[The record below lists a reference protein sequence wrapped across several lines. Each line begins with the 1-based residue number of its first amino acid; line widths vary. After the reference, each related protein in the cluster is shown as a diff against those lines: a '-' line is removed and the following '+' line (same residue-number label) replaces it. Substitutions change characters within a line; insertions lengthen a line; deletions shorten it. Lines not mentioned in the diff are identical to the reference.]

1 VEEHEMTIRMASKRR
16 AVALAATGAS
26 LALILAACADT
37 DDGGGG
43 DGGGGGEATQ
53 ATIDCAAYEEFGDL
67 EGTEVSV
74 YTTIV
79 EPEAETQT
87 ASYKPFEDCTGVTIN
102 YEGSREMEAQLPVRV
117 QAGNPPDI
125 AILPQPGL
133 LQTLVN
139 DYDAV
144 LPAPEQVEANVDEG
158 WAPEWKEYGTVDG
171 TFYAAPLGSNVKSYV
186 WYSPSMFADAGY
198 EVPTTWDEM
207 TELTA
212 TIAEGNEGATRPW
225 CAGIESGDATGWPGT
240 DWIEDVVLRTAGP
253 DVYDQWYT
261 HEIPFNDPQ
270 IVDAFDTAGE
280 ILKNPDYV
288 NGGLGGVDSIATA
301 TWTDAGYPILDGN
314 CWMHRAANFYQTQ
327 WPEGTEVG
335 PEGDIYAFY
344 LPAQTADEKPT
355 LVAGEFIGAFTDR
368 PEVVAFQTY
377 LSSADWA
384 NAKAQATPAGGW
396 VSANNGLDPDLL
408 ATDFDRL
415 SAEILADPATVARF
429 DASDLMPAAVGTDS
443 FWSGMVEW
451 FASDQSS
458 QEVTDQIENS
468 WPSN

>member
-1 VEEHEMTIRMASKRR
+1 MTIRMASKRR

-43 DGGGGGEATQ
+43 GGGGGDGEPGAFE
-53 ATIDCAAYEEFGDL
+53 IDCAAYDEFGDL
-67 EGTEVSV
+67 EGKTVSV

-79 EPEAETQT
+79 DPEGATQQ
-87 ASYKPFEDCTGVTIN
+87 ASYDPFEECTGVEIE
-102 YEGSREMEAQLPVRV
+102 YEASREMEAQLPTRV

-133 LQTLVN
+133 LQTLVR

-171 TFYAAPLGSNVKSYV
+171 EFYAAPLGSNMKSFV
-186 WYSPSMFADAGY
+186 WYSPSMFEEAGY
-198 EVPTTWDEM
+198 EIPETWDEL

-225 CAGIESGDATGWPGT
+225 CAGMESGDASGWPGT
-240 DWIEDVVLRTAGP
+240 DFIEDVVLRSAGP
-253 DVYDQWYT
+253 EVYDQWYT

-270 IVDAFDTAGE
+270 IVEAWDAAGD

-301 TWTDAGYPILDGN
+301 PWTDAGFQILSGN
-314 CWMHRAANFYQTQ
+314 CWMHRAANFYATQ
-327 WPEGTEVG
+327 WPEGTEVA
-335 PEGDIYAFY
+335 PDGDVYAFY
-344 LPAQTADEKPT
+344 LPPMNADERPI
-355 LVAGEFIGAFTDR
+355 LVAGEFIGAFDDR

-377 LSSADWA
+377 LSSSDWA
-384 NAKAQATPAGGW
+384 NAKAVATPAGGW
-396 VSANNGLDPDLL
+396 VSANNGLDPELL
-408 ATDFDRL
+408 ASEVDKLT
-415 SAEILADPATVARF
+415 AEILADPESVTRF
-429 DASDLMPAAVGTDS
+429 DASDLMPSAVGTDS
-443 FWSGMVEW
+443 FWNGIIEW

-458 QEVTDQIENS
+458 EDVTTAIENS

>member
-1 VEEHEMTIRMASKRR
+1 MTIRMASKRR
-16 AVALAATGAS
+16 AAALVATGAS
-26 LALILAACADT
+26 LALILSACADT

-43 DGGGGGEATQ
+43 GGEETAGPYQ
-53 ATIDCAAYEEFGDL
+53 IDCAPYEEFGDL
-67 EGTEVSV
+67 DGTTVTV

-79 EPEAETQT
+79 DPEGETQQ
-87 ASYKPFEDCTGVTIN
+87 ASYEPFEECTGVEVE
-102 YEGSREMEAQLPVRV
+102 YEASREMEAQLPVRV

-133 LQTLVN
+133 LQTLVRQ
-139 DYDAV
+139 YDAV

-186 WYSPSMFADAGY
+186 WYSPSMFEEAGY
-198 EVPTTWDEM
+198 EIPETWDDM
-207 TELTA
+207 MALTQE
-212 TIAEGNEGATRPW
+212 IADSGAIPW
-225 CAGIESGDATGWPGT
+225 CAGVESGDATGWPGT
-240 DWIEDVVLRTAGP
+240 DFIEDVVLRSAGP
-253 DVYDQWYT
+253 EVYDQWYT

-270 IVDAFDTAGE
+270 IVEAWDQAGE

-301 TWTDAGYPILDGN
+301 PWTDAGYPILEGS

-327 WPEGTEVG
+327 WPEGTEVA
-335 PEGDIYAFY
+335 PDGDVYAFY
-344 LPAQTADEKPT
+344 LPAETTDERPT

-368 PEVVAFQTY
+368 PEVQAFQTY

-384 NAKAQATPAGGW
+384 NAKAAATPAGGW
-396 VSANNGLDPDLL
+396 VSANNGLDQELL

-429 DASDLMPAAVGTDS
+429 DASDLMPSEVGAGT
-443 FWSGMVEW
+443 FWAGITEW
-451 FASDQSS
+451 FASDLSS
-458 QEVTDQIENS
+458 QEVTDDIEAS
-468 WPSN
+468 WPED

>member
-1 VEEHEMTIRMASKRR
+1 MTIRMASKRR

-26 LALILAACADT
+26 LALILSACADT

-43 DGGGGGEATQ
+43 GGEAT
-53 ATIDCAAYEEFGDL
+53 ADAFAIDCAAYEEFGDL
-67 EGTEVSV
+67 DGTAVTV

-79 EPEAETQT
+79 EPEAETQQN
-87 ASYKPFEDCTGVTIN
+87 SYKPFEECTGVTVE
-102 YEGSREMEAQLPVRV
+102 YEASREMEAQLPVRV

-133 LQTLVN
+133 LQTLVRQ
-139 DYDAV
+139 YDAV

-186 WYSPSMFADAGY
+186 WYSPSMFEEAGY
-198 EVPTTWDEM
+198 EIPETWDDM
-207 TELTA
+207 MALTQE
-212 TIAEGNEGATRPW
+212 IADTGAIPW
-225 CAGIESGDATGWPGT
+225 CAGVESGDATGWPGT
-240 DWIEDVVLRTAGP
+240 DFIEDVVLRTAGP

-270 IVDAFDTAGE
+270 IVEAWDQAGE

-301 TWTDAGYPILDGN
+301 PWTDAGFPILEGS

-327 WPEGTEVG
+327 WPEGTEVA
-335 PEGDIYAFY
+335 PDGDVYAFY
-344 LPAQTADEKPT
+344 LPAETTEERPT

-368 PEVVAFQTY
+368 PEVQAFQTY
-377 LSSADWA
+377 LSSSDWA
-384 NAKAQATPAGGW
+384 NAKAAATPAGGW
-396 VSANNGLDPDLL
+396 VSANNGLDQELL

-429 DASDLMPAAVGTDS
+429 DASDLMPSEVGAGT
-443 FWSGMVEW
+443 FWAGITEW
-451 FASDQSS
+451 FASDASS
-458 QEVTDQIENS
+458 QEVTDDIEAS
-468 WPSN
+468 WPQD

>member
-1 VEEHEMTIRMASKRR
+1 MTIRTASRRR

-26 LALILAACADT
+26 LALVLSACADT

-43 DGGGGGEATQ
+43 GGGGGDAGPY
-53 ATIDCAAYEEFGDL
+53 AIDCEAYDEFGDL
-67 EGTEVSV
+67 EGTTVTV

-79 EPEAETQT
+79 EPEAETQQ
-87 ASYKPFEDCTGVTIN
+87 ASYEPFEECTGVEID
-102 YEGSREMEAQLPVRV
+102 YDGSREMEAQLPVRV

-133 LQTLVN
+133 LNTLVTQ
-139 DYDAV
+139 YDAV
-144 LPAPEQVEANVDEG
+144 LPAPAQVEANVDEF
-158 WAPEWKEYGTVDG
+158 WSEEWKEYGTVDG

-186 WYSPSMFADAGY
+186 WYSPSMFEEAGY
-198 EVPTTWDEM
+198 EIPETWDEM
-207 TELTA
+207 MELTA
-212 TIAEGNEGATRPW
+212 TIAETTEGAERPW
-225 CAGIESGDATGWPGT
+225 CAGVESGDATGWPGT

-253 DVYDQWYT
+253 EVYDQWYT
-261 HEIPFNDPQ
+261 HEIPFNDSQ
-270 IVDAFDTAGE
+270 IVEAWDTAGE

-301 TWTDAGYPILDGN
+301 PWTDAGYPILDGN

-327 WPEGTEVG
+327 WPDGTEVA
-335 PEGDIYAFY
+335 PDGDVYAFY
-344 LPAQTADEKPT
+344 LPAETTDERPT

-368 PEVVAFQTY
+368 PEVQAFQTF

-384 NAKAQATPAGGW
+384 NSKAQETPAGGW
-396 VSANNGLDPDLL
+396 VSANTGLDPELL

-429 DASDLMPAAVGTDS
+429 DASDLMPSEVGTGS
-443 FWSGMVEW
+443 FWAGITEW
-451 FASDQSS
+451 FASDASS
-458 QEVTDQIENS
+458 QEVTDDIESS
-468 WPSN
+468 WPGN